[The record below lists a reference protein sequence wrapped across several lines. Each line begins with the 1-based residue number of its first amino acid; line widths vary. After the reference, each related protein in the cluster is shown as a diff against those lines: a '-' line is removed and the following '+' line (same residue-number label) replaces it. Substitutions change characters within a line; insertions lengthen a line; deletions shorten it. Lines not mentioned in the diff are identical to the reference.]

1 LMHKPQLTEPP
12 DADPHVRWC
21 GRGTAGILR
30 LPPIPITKHALCL
43 QGSGAPDVARPP
55 MALDE

>member
-21 GRGTAGILR
+21 GRGTAGIPGCPLSR
-30 LPPIPITKHALCL
+30 LCPSN
-43 QGSGAPDVARPP
+43 GSRRMVEPDQHEVIR
-55 MALDE
+55 L